1 MRPVKLTMQ
10 AFGSYGKR
18 TVIDF
23 EKTNP
28 ESVSDYRRYRRRKE
42 YGF

>member
-23 EKTNP
+23 EKP
-28 ESVSDYRRYRRRKE
+28 IRIFPDYRRYRSRKVD
-42 YGF
+42 YI

>member
-1 MRPVKLTMQ
+1 MRPLRLTMQ

-23 EKTNP
+23 EQAPTGSGQSLILN
-28 ESVSDYRRYRRRKE
+28 RRTRT
-42 YGF
+42 FS